1 MGTEL
6 NLKNTYLHIA
16 FNKILFVY
24 SLRVFLRGKS
34 LKYKNT
40 RHLLKLM
47 KMYLPFTALSM
58 QLSKT
63 LTNFLTNNMKFHN

>member
-24 SLRVFLRGKS
+24 FLRVFLRGKS
-34 LKYKNT
+34 LKV
-40 RHLLKLM
+40 